1 MEQITDNTM
10 IMADIQI
17 HNKYIYTSTS
27 RLIDMYVKDLV
38 SGLSSIVELLTI
50 HTGEGRG
57 GYADYGYDDKD
68 SRQGN

>member
-50 HTGEGRG
+50 HTEGRG